1 MTVPQWDLMLPNSA
15 VENNSNDKLRCMY
28 FTTNFQEGFN
38 FKQMT
43 FSTDK
48 DLGEDKIGEDKQRN
62 SAERDFNFSRKEF
75 NKL

>member
-1 MTVPQWDLMLPNSA
+1 
-15 VENNSNDKLRCMY
+15 
-28 FTTNFQEGFN
+28 
-38 FKQMT
+38 MT

-48 DLGEDKIGEDKQRN
+48 DLGEDKIGEDKQRS